1 MVSEQEKLMHSVSE
15 RGLRNRFIMMT
26 KEELEEK
33 QLSSELIYD
42 GVVVHLYKDQVSIPG
57 GGQSIREVVRHVGA
71 VCVVPYEDGM
81 VYMERQYR
89 YPFEEV
95 LSEIPAG
102 KLDYSGE
109 DLLQAAK
116 RELREETGLTAGKW
130 TDLGPLYPTV
140 AYTDER
146 IELFMAEDLHPGQ
159 TDLDEDEFIDV
170 YKVPLKDVLTDVMD
184 GKVPDGKTQI
194 AILKAARLK
203 GL

>member
-1 MVSEQEKLMHSVSE
+1 
-15 RGLRNRFIMMT
+15 MMT

-42 GVVVHLYKDQVSIPG
+42 GVVVHLYRDEVSTPS
-57 GGQSIREVVRHVGA
+57 GGQSVREIVRHVGA

-95 LSEIPAG
+95 LTEIPAG

-109 DLLQAAK
+109 DLLEAAK
-116 RELREETGLTAGKW
+116 RELREETGLTADKW

-146 IELFMAEDLHPGQ
+146 IELFMAEDLHSGQ
-159 TDLDEDEFIDV
+159 TDWDDDEFIDV
-170 YKVPLKDVLTDVMD
+170 YKVPLKDLIADVMD